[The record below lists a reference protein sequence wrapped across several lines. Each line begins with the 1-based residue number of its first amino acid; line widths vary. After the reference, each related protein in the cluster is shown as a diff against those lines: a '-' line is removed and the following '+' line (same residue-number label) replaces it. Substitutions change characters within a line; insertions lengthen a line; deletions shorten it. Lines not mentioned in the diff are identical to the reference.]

1 MRLFTAIEFDP
12 DLRRHIG
19 KIQSE
24 IKKSCEKGHFT
35 RENNFHL
42 TLIFLGERPP
52 SEIPNIQSAMDLS
65 VNGLKPFSLK
75 IDEPGSFT
83 KGSKKILWLGLNG
96 DKESL
101 SRLYSQLENSFIAKN
116 IISERQNYS
125 AHITIGREVLLKESM
140 TMIKSKLNTL
150 PDIIIPVTKISLM
163 ESTRETELLAYRP
176 LHVCPLKS

>member
-35 RENNFHL
+35 REDNFHL
-42 TLIFLGERPP
+42 TLIFLGERLQ
-52 SEIPNIQSAMDLS
+52 SEITNIQSAMDLS
-65 VNGLKPFSLK
+65 VNGIKPFSLK
-75 IDEPGSFT
+75 LGEPGNFT

-96 DKESL
+96 DKENL
-101 SRLYSQLENSFIAKN
+101 ARLYSQLENSFIAKN
-116 IISERQNYS
+116 VISQRQNYS

-140 TMIKSKLNTL
+140 TLIKSKLNTL
-150 PDIIIPVTKISLM
+150 SDIIIPVSKISLM
-163 ESTRETELLAYRP
+163 ESTRETELLSYIP